1 MNTIAPFGVA
11 PQTAPT
17 VILGGVVP
25 KTKEKK
31 SSIQGAVEEA
41 VPFWTMAEEQKI
53 VALPAPSAGR
63 QILVMKL
70 PLDFSEIK

>member
-1 MNTIAPFGVA
+1 VWLHKQLLQLFWEEWY
-11 PQTAPT
+11 QRQR
-17 VILGGVVP
+17 
-25 KTKEKK
+25 EKK
-31 SSIQGAVEEA
+31 KLHPRRQGAVEEA

-70 PLDFSEIK
+70 PVDFSEIK